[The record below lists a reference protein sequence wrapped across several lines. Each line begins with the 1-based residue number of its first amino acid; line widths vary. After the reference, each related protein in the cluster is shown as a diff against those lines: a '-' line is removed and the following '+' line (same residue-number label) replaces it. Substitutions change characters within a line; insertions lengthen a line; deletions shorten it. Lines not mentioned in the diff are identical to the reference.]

1 MHIEIALVVLIITLI
16 IGVPVPFAFFSAVV
30 YLVYALGYDPG
41 FLLPY
46 GFSKMSTVVLL
57 AIPLF
62 IMAGG
67 LMEKGGIG
75 GKLADVVDILV
86 GRFKGGLGAV
96 SIVSCAIFG
105 SITGSAAA
113 TLSCIGTVMIPRLYA
128 AGYPKGHTAAL
139 ISNAS
144 VIGLLIPPS
153 AIMILYGWIGNQ
165 SILACFLATV
175 IPGIILTILLCVVN
189 YFLLRKNTNIKVSEK
204 LDLSTTAKVFGIR
217 TLKATPALAMPFIVL
232 GGIYAGI
239 MTPTEAAAV
248 AVFYSVPIGF
258 LVYKGLNRDNFLKVL
273 IETATTTGVIMV
285 MLYAVMLLSR
295 IYIMENVPQTIM
307 AYLAAISEN
316 KYVILMMLNV
326 FMISIGMLM
335 DDVSAVLLTT
345 PVLLP
350 VAIIIGVNPIHFAA
364 ILGVNLGMG
373 NITPPTAPLLFLGS
387 RVGGASLNKML
398 GPSFYMII
406 FAWLPTLLIT
416 TYVPEVAMFLP
427 RLILG
432 MQY

>member
-1 MHIEIALVVLIITLI
+1 MHVEIALALLIVTLI
-16 IGVPVPFAFFSAVV
+16 IGVPVPFAFLSSVV
-30 YLVYALGYDPG
+30 YLVFTLGYDPS

-67 LMEKGGIG
+67 LMDKGGIG
-75 GKLADVVDILV
+75 GRLADLIDVLV

-96 SIVSCAIFG
+96 AVVSCAVFG

-113 TLSCIGTVMIPRLYA
+113 TLSCIGTVMIPRLLA
-128 AGYPKGHTAAL
+128 AGYPRGHTAAL
-139 ISNAS
+139 VSNAS
-144 VIGLLIPPS
+144 IIGLLIPPS
-153 AIMILYGWIGNQ
+153 AIMILYGWVGNQ

-175 IPGIILTILLCVVN
+175 IPGIILTILLCIVN
-189 YFLLRKNTNIKVSEK
+189 YVLLRKNPNIKVGEK
-204 LDLSTTAKVFGIR
+204 SNFSTTSKLFGIR
-217 TLKATPALAMPFIVL
+217 ALRATPALAMPFIVL

-248 AVFYSVPIGF
+248 AVLYSIPVGF
-258 LVYKGLNRDNFLKVL
+258 FIYKGLNMNSFLKVL
-273 IETATTTGVIMV
+273 IDTATTTGVIMV

-295 IYIMENVPQTIM
+295 IYIMENLPQTIM
-307 AYLAAISEN
+307 AYLQAISEN
-316 KYVILMMLNV
+316 KYVILMMLNL
-326 FMISIGMLM
+326 FMIIIGMLM
-335 DDVSAVLLTT
+335 DDVSAVLLAT

-350 VAIIIGVNPIHFAA
+350 IAILIGVSPIHFAA

-387 RVGGASLNKML
+387 RVGGASLNEML
-398 GPSFYMII
+398 GPSFYMIV
-406 FAWLPTLLIT
+406 FAWLPTLLVT
-416 TYVPEVAMFLP
+416 TYVPELAMFLP
-427 RLILG
+427 KLLLG
-432 MQY
+432 IH